1 MTRGNDIHVGI
12 FNPCFKPL
20 ADTPSHRSQSWFNKS
35 ENYPPFSGL
44 LALPLSGEST
54 FELEGDDSGLLDIV
68 GLKALGG
75 RVPTLVGLGE
85 YPADLRE
92 CPADLRCE
100 FLFEPRFSFFDPVR
114 AFFRIICVLPS
125 SHILFS
131 YFELLDL
138 VRCRR
143 VLGIQGT
150 QPQTILSVYLH
161 QSDATGH
168 RSPGRN

>member
-1 MTRGNDIHVGI
+1 MYHAVGTSGGACRH
-12 FNPCFKPL
+12 PCSPVA
-20 ADTPSHRSQSWFNKS
+20 ADA

-54 FELEGDDSGLLDIV
+54 FEFEGDDSGLLDIA

-75 RVPTLVGLGE
+75 RVPILVGLGE

-92 CPADLRCE
+92 YPADLRCE

-125 SHILFS
+125 SHKRQS
-131 YFELLDL
+131 
-138 VRCRR
+138 
-143 VLGIQGT
+143 
-150 QPQTILSVYLH
+150 H
-161 QSDATGH
+161 QYRGEISRDQAV
-168 RSPGRN
+168 PFMV